1 MLLRYY
7 YILAFNKLSIRHV
20 FISLN
25 MFFVFFSTLCSC
37 SLLSKVSILF
47 EPDGQLFHGLTDK
60 HKREC

>member
-25 MFFVFFSTLCSC
+25 MFFVFFS
-37 SLLSKVSILF
+37 
-47 EPDGQLFHGLTDK
+47 QLFARALY
-60 HKREC
+60 